1 MYSRKSNQKI
11 FFPFHSLRL
20 FCNGHDGTNDGISSG
35 VWNPV
40 LRKTLSHPDALHS
53 NRHKVKSAGDQPDQ
67 QTQSSQDHHHSS
79 SSTSSFMST
88 LTSGI
93 PTLTASKSVKM
104 TKGRS
109 REGSDLMSKHAI
121 KGNVDLA
128 IDTRL
133 AAAQSTSTNVG
144 LDPVSAP
151 VGSLVPGVTGIPL
164 LPPRKESKRTFL
176 EGFRNPLRSKKSDSS
191 KLGGHGSSQM
201 PPSPTLVEQ
210 ESAADSLNVDMSSN
224 LNQSQQQQ
232 LSPGAAARRWS
243 ECGHPKT

>member
-1 MYSRKSNQKI
+1 
-11 FFPFHSLRL
+11 
-20 FCNGHDGTNDGISSG
+20 
-35 VWNPV
+35 
-40 LRKTLSHPDALHS
+40 
-53 NRHKVKSAGDQPDQ
+53 
-67 QTQSSQDHHHSS
+67 
-79 SSTSSFMST
+79 MST

-109 REGSDLMSKHAI
+109 REGGGSDLKHGSN

-133 AAAQSTSTNVG
+133 AAQSSNVH
-144 LDPVSAP
+144 DPVSAP

-191 KLGGHGSSQM
+191 KLGHGSSQM
-201 PPSPTLVEQ
+201 PPSPTVEQ
-210 ESAADSLNVDMSSN
+210 ESIAANLTVDTICSD
-224 LNQSQQQQ
+224 NQPEQ

-243 ECGHPKT
+243 ECGHHPKT